1 MYQNNLKNNIQHS
14 LDNLLRLV
22 EIHCWNKI
30 SPNIIF
36 ILSDFNEFKGS
47 NSSEQRIHRNKL
59 NNLKIPL
66 TLDAAIQVLNNE
78 YDDLYDVNLYV
89 FKALKKETIIEI
101 QYYRKSNFETAYY
114 TKIKNN
120 PPMFHAKFSLP
131 FFGKSGVQ
139 YDVNW
144 EASGRLRHIWSV
156 FLYKLRLK

>member
-59 NNLKIPL
+59 NSLKIPL

-89 FKALKKETIIEI
+89 FKALKKR
-101 QYYRKSNFETAYY
+101 QS
-114 TKIKNN
+114 
-120 PPMFHAKFSLP
+120 
-131 FFGKSGVQ
+131 
-139 YDVNW
+139 
-144 EASGRLRHIWSV
+144 
-156 FLYKLRLK
+156 